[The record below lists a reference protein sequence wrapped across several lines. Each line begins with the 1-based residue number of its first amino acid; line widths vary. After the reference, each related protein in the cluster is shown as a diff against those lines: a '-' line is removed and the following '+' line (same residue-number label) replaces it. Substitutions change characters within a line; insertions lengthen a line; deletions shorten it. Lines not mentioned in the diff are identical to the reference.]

1 MTKFF
6 AYINQQS
13 MIQKL
18 TDLEVFKLS
27 YQLAMEIFNIS
38 RSFPKEEKY
47 SLTDQ
52 VTRSSRSISAN
63 IAEGWGK
70 RIYENEF
77 KKHLIYAM
85 GSLEE
90 TKVWLNFA
98 QDCMCLS
105 TENFDALAAKYDELG
120 ARIYKLYENWKTF

>member
-1 MTKFF
+1 
-6 AYINQQS
+6 
-13 MIQKL
+13 MIK
-18 TDLEVFKLS
+18 TVSDLDVFRVS
-27 YQLAMEIFNIS
+27 YQIAMEIFQFS
-38 RSFPKEEKY
+38 RVFPKEEKY

-52 VTRSSRSISAN
+52 VVRSSRSIAAN

-90 TKVWLNFA
+90 TKVWMIFAKDCGYITEERLNEI
-98 QDCMCLS
+98 
-105 TENFDALAAKYDELG
+105 TEKFNSVGGK
-120 ARIYKLYENWKTF
+120 IYKLYKNWKTV

>member
-1 MTKFF
+1 
-6 AYINQQS
+6 
-13 MIQKL
+13 MIKSVS
-18 TDLEVFKLS
+18 DLEVYKLS
-27 YQLAMEIFNIS
+27 YQLAMEIFNVS
-38 RSFPKEEKY
+38 RNFPKEERY

-52 VTRSSRSISAN
+52 VVRSSRSISAN

-70 RIYENEF
+70 RVYENEF

-90 TKVWLNFA
+90 TKVWLYFA
-98 QDCMCLS
+98 KDCMYLS
-105 TENFDALAAKYDELG
+105 SEVFDAFNEKCNELG

>member
-1 MTKFF
+1 
-6 AYINQQS
+6 
-13 MIQKL
+13 MIK
-18 TDLEVFKLS
+18 TVFDLEVFNLS
-27 YQLAMEIFNIS
+27 YRLAMEFFHITRN
-38 RSFPKEEKY
+38 FPKEERY

-52 VTRSSRSISAN
+52 IVRSSRSISAN

-90 TKVWLNFA
+90 TKVWLYFSK
-98 QDCMCLS
+98 DCNYITKEIFNDL
-105 TENFDALAAKYDELG
+105 ENKLDELG
-120 ARIYKLYENWKTF
+120 AKIYKLYENWRTI

>member
-1 MTKFF
+1 MV
-6 AYINQQS
+6 
-13 MIQKL
+13 MIRSL
-18 TDLEVFKLS
+18 TDLEVFNISLR
-27 YQLAMEIFNIS
+27 LAMDIFVLS
-38 RSFPKEEKY
+38 KSFPKEERY

-52 VTRSSRSISAN
+52 LVRSARSVSAN

-90 TKVWLNFA
+90 TKAWILFA
-98 QDCMCLS
+98 KECGYIS
-105 TENFDALAAKYDELG
+105 NEKHELVFVACEEVG
-120 ARIYKLYENWKTF
+120 A